1 MPPKLSFEAVKLAFE
16 KEKCTLV
23 SKEYSTNKKPLEY
36 ICSCG
41 TKNIHTITYSDFQRG
56 IRCNNCR
63 LDRLKATNKERFGYE
78 FVSQRPENKESALKG
93 ILTYVANKKH
103 KIEDVIQY
111 FKDNKCTLLETTYKD
126 CLTPMK
132 FLCLCGKE
140 GNIAYGNFRDGQR
153 CSDLTCMDTRKKA
166 TNLAQFG
173 SISYTGTP
181 EYKDRYKKTCLAK
194 YGTEN
199 AMQSILVQ
207 EKIEKSGY
215 AYRPYTFP
223 SGLIVYVQGYEP
235 FGLDHLLKTYKED
248 DLRVGRAYQ
257 PEIWY
262 TDATGANHRYFSDV
276 YIPKEKHIV
285 EIKSTWTYDKG
296 MKQGK
301 LLLQKEACIKEG
313 YKYTLLTF
321 GEKGN
326 YRPDLT
332 V

>member
-1 MPPKLSFEAVKLAFE
+1 MPAKLSLEAVKLSFET
-16 KEKCTLV
+16 EKCKLLSTDYV
-23 SKEYSTNKKPLEY
+23 TNKKPLEY

-41 TKNIHTITYSDFQRG
+41 TKEIHSITYSDFQRG
-56 IRCNNCR
+56 IRCKNCR

-78 FVSQRPENKESALKG
+78 FVSQRPETKESTVKG
-93 ILTYVANKKH
+93 MLVYVANKKH

-140 GNIAYGNFRDGQR
+140 GSIAYSYFREGQR

-173 SISYTGTP
+173 SISYTGTA
-181 EYKDRYKKTCLAK
+181 EYKERYKKTCLEK
-194 YGTEN
+194 YGTEH
-199 AMQSILVQ
+199 AMQSLIVQ
-207 EKIEKSGY
+207 EKTEKSGH

-223 SGLIVYVQGYEP
+223 SGLIVSVQGYEP
-235 FGLDHLLKTYKED
+235 FGLTHLLKTYKEE
-248 DLRVGRAYQ
+248 DLFVGRAYQ

-262 TDATGANHRYFSDV
+262 NDATGSKHRYFSDV
-276 YIPKEKHIV
+276 YIPKEKRIV
-285 EIKSTWTYDKG
+285 EIKSTWTFQKG

-313 YKYTLLTF
+313 YAYTLITF
-321 GEKGN
+321 NEKGI
-326 YRPDLT
+326 YCPEMT